1 MVILRKFWKQNSKN
15 LYSYTITRNII
26 KLDDKQ
32 LNKES
37 AKKLTIP
44 YYFTE
49 MILKVWFCITLETIR

>member
-1 MVILRKFWKQNSKN
+1 MVILRTFWKKNSKN

-44 YYFTE
+44 
-49 MILKVWFCITLETIR
+49 